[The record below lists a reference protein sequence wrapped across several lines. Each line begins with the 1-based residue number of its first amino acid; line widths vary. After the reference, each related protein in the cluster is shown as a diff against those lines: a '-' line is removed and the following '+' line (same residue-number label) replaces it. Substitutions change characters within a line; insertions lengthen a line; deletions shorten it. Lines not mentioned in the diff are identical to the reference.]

1 MTDLSSASSS
11 NQYFLHLV
19 YRRALARRLVKK
31 EKNERSGEEDEIWG
45 CFLGEM
51 KYRWIR
57 GQIQC
62 KNEFARGRRKTN

>member
-45 CFLGEM
+45 CF
-51 KYRWIR
+51 
-57 GQIQC
+57 
-62 KNEFARGRRKTN
+62 